1 MTRDGHLASGLGNG
15 KIKIW
20 NTTNGIIVNT
30 LEAHTKKINALAL
43 LSNGDLASGSEDKTI
58 KIWFSSTN
66 SVKFSLDAGDSVNCL
81 KELKNGELA
90 SGLND
95 SSIKIWDI
103 NTNLASRLVKNLIGH
118 KDRVND
124 LELLPNGDLASC
136 SDDGSI
142 KIWDTN
148 SYSLRHDLYGHLT
161 AVNKLKL
168 LSNGHLASGSSGR
181 SAAGEYIQ
189 NNLGING
196 IHIPTIVMPVID
208 NFFNELNGNS
218 IKIWDVSNKSLLSNI
233 TNVADVLSLELLE
246 ISANNTTLNFSST
259 SITSSSEELTT
270 IKSTQNMELTSAR
283 LEIHST
289 SDNLN
294 SRTST
299 SNAIDITAA
308 ETTTVNN
315 PNEDVTVPRTI
326 TNYLEPGF
334 NFEQMS
340 STQALDLLKSSYD
353 LSGCLA
359 NCSNKG
365 VFFLCYL

>member
-1 MTRDGHLASGLGNG
+1 M
-15 KIKIW
+15 
-20 NTTNGIIVNT
+20 
-30 LEAHTKKINALAL
+30 
-43 LSNGDLASGSEDKTI
+43 
-58 KIWFSSTN
+58 
-66 SVKFSLDAGDSVNCL
+66 
-81 KELKNGELA
+81 
-90 SGLND
+90 
-95 SSIKIWDI
+95 
-103 NTNLASRLVKNLIGH
+103 
-118 KDRVND
+118 
-124 LELLPNGDLASC
+124 
-136 SDDGSI
+136 
-142 KIWDTN
+142 
-148 SYSLRHDLYGHLT
+148 RHDLYGHLT
-161 AVNKLKL
+161 SVNKLKL

-181 SAAGEYIQ
+181 SAAGAKIQ
-189 NNLGING
+189 NNFGIIDNSIG
-196 IHIPTIVMPVID
+196 SSVMSVID
-208 NFFNELNGNS
+208 NFYNELNGNS
-218 IKIWDVSNKSLLSNI
+218 ILIWDVSKKGLLSNI

-246 ISANNTTLNFSST
+246 ISANNTTLNFSGT